1 MGYPSERVE
10 PHLYLE
16 SLVISLEDS
25 LRDLM

>member
-1 MGYPSERVE
+1 MGYPSKRVE

-16 SLVISLEDS
+16 SLVISLVGS